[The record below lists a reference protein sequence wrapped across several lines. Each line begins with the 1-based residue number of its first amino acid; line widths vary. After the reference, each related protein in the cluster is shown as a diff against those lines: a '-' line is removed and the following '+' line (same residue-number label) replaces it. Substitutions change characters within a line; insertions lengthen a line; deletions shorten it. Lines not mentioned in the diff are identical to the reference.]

1 MTKYAVSNAYSKF
14 YVFLSLL
21 HALLHAE
28 RANKALKHA
37 KNAL

>member
-14 YVFLSLL
+14 SVFLSLL
-21 HALLHAE
+21 HAE
-28 RANKALKHA
+28 RADKALKHA